1 MTRTTARRPGAGAL
15 AFLAV
20 VLVTLIT
27 VITAAPAH
35 ASAYRYWTYWQAP
48 VGTTDWTFA
57 TQGPGTAIPVD
68 GSVEGWRFA
77 VTTRTGTQED
87 MPSPDPDFATA
98 CADTPAVAGRK
109 RVALVIDTGRP
120 TDAPA
125 GQQAPAAS
133 VTCVVAD
140 EDATGYDVLRSVT
153 DVRTENGFIC
163 GIAGY
168 PVGECAPVLDDAAVA
183 AIAAAASAAPSAK
196 SEPTSSASP
205 STAMDSGTGSATVDN
220 GTPWAAVGV
229 LVTVI
234 AIGGILL
241 ARRRR
246 HG

>member
-15 AFLAV
+15 ALLSV
-20 VLVTLIT
+20 VLVILIA
-27 VITAAPAH
+27 AAPAH

-48 VGTTDWTFA
+48 VGTTGWTFA
-57 TQGPGTAIPVD
+57 TQGAGTAIPLD

-77 VTTRTGTQED
+77 VTTRTGTQAD
-87 MPSPDPDFATA
+87 MPSPAPDFATA
-98 CADTPAVAGRK
+98 CASTPAVGGRK
-109 RVALVIDTGRP
+109 RIALVIDTGRP

-125 GQQAPAAS
+125 GQQAPAPS

-153 DVRTENGFIC
+153 DVRTESGFIC
-163 GIAGY
+163 GIGDY

-196 SEPTSSASP
+196 SQPTSSAYP

-229 LVTVI
+229 LVAVI
-234 AIGGILL
+234 AVGGVLL
-241 ARRRR
+241 LRRRR